1 MREIRHPLRIEEAAA
16 LRKAERQAEAQD
28 DSSPKEDAPQAL
40 GRAPRHDVAS
50 SHGDGGDADF
60 ESLEFGVVLRLV
72 SSLART
78 PPGRA
83 AVLSLAPALD
93 EQRVLGLLA
102 ETAEATAFQI
112 RHGRLPLAGL
122 EEVGPALDTLA
133 DAGGSGAPED
143 FRPIVRAARAAEA
156 VRRALAKAEGPILS
170 AHRDLLPSFV
180 ELLGRA
186 ARLFAEDGGLKDD
199 ASPELAAIRG
209 RLRRR
214 RGEVSR
220 LLQKLLDDRREA
232 LGDAV
237 VVLRNDRY
245 CLPVQ
250 ASARARVPGIV
261 HDRSGSGQTVFVEPM
276 EVIESNNDLALTA
289 AEERREVE
297 RLLSEFGRE
306 VLAKSD
312 DLAAAVDG
320 LAALDALEAKVA
332 FGETGGGRLPEIS
345 DDGSWVLRH
354 ARHPLLDARYEA
366 LRRRVLGET
375 REGRSAVPLDFE
387 MAAEKRLLVVSGP
400 NAGGK
405 TVVLKTAG
413 LFSMLTQSGV
423 PIPAE
428 AGTRLPVFRAIRT
441 EIGDAQAILSDRS
454 TFSSSME
461 TLAGILGEAGPGT
474 LALID
479 EIGGATDP
487 EEGSALAVA
496 FLEAYL
502 ESGGR
507 ALATTH
513 LSGIKNFAA
522 SRPDALCAA
531 MEFDETT
538 GRPTYRLHPG
548 LAGRSRAMAVAR
560 EQGIPEEVL
569 SRARQILGEAWERRE
584 RAETDAEQAL
594 ERVRALETELARQRE
609 SASREAERLEAERKT
624 LAEDKVKMLAE
635 GLAGFER
642 ARRELARKVSEELD
656 SARHETAR
664 LAQASAARILEEAE
678 HAAGAERVMAEAR
691 EAEELR
697 SRSVEI
703 GDQARVRGLG
713 SEGRVLAFDGEWA
726 HLEFRGKR
734 MRVRRAELEPLAGG
748 RKQEPGGRRPKDDK
762 TERPR
767 ESSGPTVEV
776 NLIGQRVEEAI
787 EAAEKALDQALVSG
801 AAQLR
806 VIHGHGTGRLREGLR
821 EHFRSHPAVEKL
833 RSGDR
838 SEGGNGA
845 TILELR

>member
-1 MREIRHPLRIEEAAA
+1 
-16 LRKAERQAEAQD
+16 
-28 DSSPKEDAPQAL
+28 
-40 GRAPRHDVAS
+40 
-50 SHGDGGDADF
+50 
-60 ESLEFGVVLRLV
+60 V

-83 AVLSLAPALD
+83 AVLSLAPAL
-93 EQRVLGLLA
+93 EETRVAALLA
-102 ETAEATAFQI
+102 ETAEATGFRI

-122 EEVGPALDTLA
+122 DDVGPALDALA
-133 DAGGSGAPED
+133 SAGGSGAPED
-143 FRPIVRAARAAEA
+143 FRPILRAARASEA
-156 VRRALAKAEGPILS
+156 VRRALAKADGPILAS
-170 AHRDLLPSFV
+170 HGARLPSFV

-199 ASPELAAIRG
+199 ASPELAAIRT

-214 RGEVSR
+214 RNEVSR
-220 LLQKLLDDRREA
+220 LLEKLLDDRREA

-250 ASARARVPGIV
+250 ASSRGRVPGIV
-261 HDRSGSGQTVFVEPM
+261 HDRSGSGQTVFVEPL

-306 VLAKSD
+306 VLEQDEA
-312 DLAAAVDG
+312 LREAADG
-320 LAALDALEAKVA
+320 LAVLDALEAKVE
-332 FGETGGGRLPEIS
+332 FGEIGGGRLPEIS
-345 DDGSWVLRH
+345 DDDGWVLRR
-354 ARHPLLDARYEA
+354 ARHPLLDARYEG

-375 REGRSAVPLDFE
+375 REGRVAVPLDFE
-387 MAAEKRLLVVSGP
+387 LPAEKRLLVVSGP

-413 LFSMLTQSGV
+413 LFSMLAQCGI

-428 AGTRLPVFRAIRT
+428 AGTRLPIFRAIRT

-461 TLAGILGEAGPGT
+461 TLASILAEAGPGT
-474 LALID
+474 LAMID

-487 EEGSALAVA
+487 EEGGALAVA

-502 ESGGR
+502 QTGGR
-507 ALATTH
+507 AIATTH
-513 LSGIKNFAA
+513 LSGVKNFAA
-522 SRPDALCAA
+522 ARPDALCAA
-531 MEFDETT
+531 MEFDEKT
-538 GRPTYRLHPG
+538 GRPNYRLHPG
-548 LAGRSRAMAVAR
+548 LAGRSRALSVAR
-560 EQGIPEEVL
+560 EQGIPEAVL
-569 SRARQILGEAWERRE
+569 TRAKEILGEAWERRE
-584 RAETDAEQAL
+584 RAEDDAEQAL
-594 ERVRALETELARQRE
+594 ERLRKLEAELARERE
-609 SASREAERLEAERKT
+609 AASREAVRLEAERKT
-624 LAEDKVKMLAE
+624 LVEEKARMLAE
-635 GLAGFER
+635 GLAAFER
-642 ARRELARKVSEELD
+642 ARRELARKVDAELD
-656 SARHETAR
+656 LARHETTR
-664 LAQASAARILEEAE
+664 LAQASAARVLEEAE
-678 HAAGAERVMAEAR
+678 RAAGDERVILEAR

-697 SRSVEI
+697 SREVAVGER
-703 GDQARVRGLG
+703 ARVRGLG
-713 SEGRVLAFDGEWA
+713 SEGVVVAFDGDWA

-734 MRVRRAELEPLAGG
+734 MRVPRSDLEPIAGG
-748 RKQEPGGRRPKDDK
+748 RRQTAEGGRQKPGISLP
-762 TERPR
+762 PR

-787 EAAEKALDQALVSG
+787 EAAERALDQAMVSG
-801 AAQLR
+801 ASRLR
-806 VIHGHGTGRLREGLR
+806 VIHGHGTGRLREGIR

-833 RSGDR
+833 RSGDK